1 MTHVGIPA
9 AEALEKLRAGNAL
22 FVSGERDCGDVSH
35 EARKHTVDHGQEPY
49 AIVITCSDARVVP
62 NAAFSA
68 GIGDLFVIRV
78 AGNVIDDHQLASI
91 EYACEHLGTKLVVVL
106 GHDYCGAVDAA
117 LHDDPNDDPEG
128 FIRYIVEDIK
138 QAIGSETDP
147 YKASVKN
154 VKRSVALINHAFK
167 REKGIPDDV
176 EVVGGMYHLETGEV
190 KFQSVNF

>member
-1 MTHVGIPA
+1 M
-9 AEALEKLRAGNAL
+9 
-22 FVSGERDCGDVSH
+22 SH

-106 GHDYCGAVDAA
+106 GHDHCGAVDAA
-117 LHDDPNDDPEG
+117 LHDDSNDDPEG
-128 FIRYIVEDIK
+128 FIHYIVEDIK
-138 QAIGSETDP
+138 RAIGSETDP
-147 YKASVKN
+147 YKASVMN
-154 VKRSVALINHAFK
+154 VKRSVALINHALM
-167 REKGIPDDV
+167 REAGIPDGV
-176 EVVGGMYHLETGEV
+176 KVMGAMYHLETGEV
-190 KFQSVNF
+190 VFL